1 MASLTPQ
8 TAQKTEARNAQ
19 TERVL
24 RARAGMAA
32 FSQSIAAQSAVKAE
46 AAPARKAFI
55 STLDGHTDAPQVQA
69 LAKAQKS
76 DALASLPVSARKTAE
91 RFDADTQAFLNVV
104 YARHA
109 ETGDAIDFTFAEA
122 ATAMRCDQESA
133 RRRVEALTSIGLLKP
148 AYSPMGSLKGY
159 TPGVTA

>member
-1 MASLTPQ
+1 MAHLLQQNTKKSAADPQ
-8 TAQKTEARNAQ
+8 TEK
-19 TERVL
+19 VL
-24 RARAGMAA
+24 RARAGMASFA
-32 FSQSIAAQSAVKAE
+32 NSIASQASVKAE

-69 LAKAQKS
+69 VTKAQKS

-91 RFDADTQAFLNVV
+91 RFDADTQAFVNLV

-122 ATAMRCDQESA
+122 ATAMKCDSETA
-133 RRRVEALTSIGLLKP
+133 RRRVEALTSIGLLK
-148 AYSPMGSLKGY
+148 ATYSPMGALKGY

>member
-1 MASLTPQ
+1 MASLIPQ
-8 TAQKTEARNAQ
+8 TSKKSADPQ
-19 TERVL
+19 TEKVL
-24 RARAGMAA
+24 RARAGMASFA
-32 FSQSIAAQSAVKAE
+32 NSIASQASVKAE

-55 STLDGHTDAPQVQA
+55 STLDGHTDAPQVQTVT
-69 LAKAQKS
+69 KAQKS

-91 RFDADTQAFLNVV
+91 RFDADTQAFINVV

-122 ATAMRCDQESA
+122 ATVMRCDEESA

-159 TPGVTA
+159 LPTITN